1 MDTDPDQVFKEI
13 IVTMPE
19 TLQTTYTLIDG
30 KKVSS
35 EIKQEIA
42 EKVAARKKQNKKI
55 PHLAIILV
63 GDDGASQT
71 YVDHKVKAC
80 KEVGFHYTT
89 MRFADT
95 ISEERLMKHIDQV
108 NKDDDVDGFIVQLP
122 LPAHISVEKIT
133 EKIRSDKDV
142 DGFTNHNFGSIIS
155 KSPLLL
161 PATPFGVMELLR
173 RYDIP
178 TEGKNC
184 VIVGASRI
192 AGAPLS
198 MMLVE
203 QGHATVTV
211 CHKYTVDLKSFT
223 TKAEILIVA
232 VGKPGLITAD
242 MVKQGAVVIDV
253 GTTRVENPDSPK
265 GFSLK
270 GDVDFKSVAPKCSF
284 ITPVPGGVGPMT
296 IATLLLN
303 TLRATE
309 NRNP

>member
-1 MDTDPDQVFKEI
+1 MEVA
-13 IVTMPE
+13 
-19 TLQTTYTLIDG
+19 TTYTIIDG
-30 KKVSS
+30 RKVSA
-35 EIKQEIA
+35 EIKLEISQ
-42 EKVAARKKQNKKI
+42 KVAERKAQNKKI
-55 PHLAIILV
+55 PHLAIILI

-80 KEVGFHYTT
+80 KEVGFHYTM

-95 ISEERLMKHIDQV
+95 ISEEKLMKHIDHV
-108 NKDDDVDGFIVQLP
+108 NKDEDVDGFIVQLP
-122 LPAHISVEKIT
+122 LPSHITVERIT

-155 KSPLLL
+155 KNPLLL
-161 PATPFGVMELLR
+161 PATPYGVMELLR
-173 RYDIP
+173 RYEIQ

-203 QGHATVTV
+203 QGRATVTL

-223 TKAEILIVA
+223 SQADILIVA
-232 VGKPGLITAD
+232 VGKPGLITGD
-242 MVKQGAVVIDV
+242 MVKEGAVVIDI
-253 GTTRVENPDSPK
+253 GTTRVEGPEYSK
-265 GFSLK
+265 GFALK

-296 IATLLLN
+296 IASLLLN
-303 TLRATE
+303 TLKATE